1 MVLCKE
7 PLSTAKCSWAVIS
20 LQIPEL
26 SFYKKLVLNPT
37 RKIKRHEWFKISYL
51 RRVGF
56 VLKIKIGT
64 LNLETMFFFLSHS
77 KINFKPIKPI
87 QLQGLFYFPVL
98 FLALYQKYKTQ
109 IVLTHKYLSLTKRF
123 SICVY
128 YSYSSCP
135 CIYDIFVFVV
145 VVMTDHS

>member
-1 MVLCKE
+1 MVQNRLFKKGRICTSDKNRYF
-7 PLSTAKCSWAVIS
+7 
-20 LQIPEL
+20 EL
-26 SFYKKLVLNPT
+26 RNNV
-37 RKIKRHEWFKISYL
+37 
-51 RRVGF
+51 
-56 VLKIKIGT
+56 
-64 LNLETMFFFLSHS
+64 FLSHS

-87 QLQGLFYFPVL
+87 QLQGLFSFPVL

-135 CIYDIFVFVV
+135 CIYDIWVLFVVV